1 MKIYQVV
8 QINEHQGF
16 IEEYQCYFGSYK
28 YSAECEYR
36 EQVWYAKKSP
46 HFNGTIEL
54 RVYESEKSLA
64 EMDDDEITEMMCN
77 GYTTE
82 DSYTK

>member
-8 QINEHQGF
+8 KINEHQGF
-16 IEEYQCYFGSYK
+16 IEEYQHYFGIYK
-28 YSAECEYR
+28 YLAEREYQ
-36 EQVWYAKKSP
+36 EQVWYAKKNSR
-46 HFNGTIEL
+46 FNDTIEL
-54 RVYESEKSLA
+54 RVYESEKPLSEL
-64 EMDDDEITEMMCN
+64 TEEDIIKMMCY

>member
-8 QINEHQGF
+8 QINEHQGCIDEHEF
-16 IEEYQCYFGSYK
+16 YFGP
-28 YSAECEYR
+28 R
-36 EQVWYAKKSP
+36 EIIAKNSFDGEVWYAKKNP
-46 HFNGTIEL
+46 DFHDTIEL
-54 RVYESEKSLA
+54 RVYESEKPLSEL
-64 EMDDDEITEMMCN
+64 TEEDIIKMMCY